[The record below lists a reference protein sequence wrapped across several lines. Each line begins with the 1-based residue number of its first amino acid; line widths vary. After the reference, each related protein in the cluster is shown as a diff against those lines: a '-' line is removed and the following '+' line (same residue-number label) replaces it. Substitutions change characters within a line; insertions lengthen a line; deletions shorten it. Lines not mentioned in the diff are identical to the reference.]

1 MRLSRS
7 AGYAIQAVF
16 QLAQGDGK
24 TPISSQQLALES
36 DMPVRF
42 LLTILS
48 KLVKR
53 DILKSRRGTDGG
65 YLLARRSEDISLLQ
79 LIEAVD
85 GPITD
90 VWIQPSVRGQRNGH
104 RRQGPSHQVTG
115 HHNSANG
122 ASASG
127 AFSPNGASARGSL
140 HDRGQKGRGFVDVI
154 GPDRRNGNANGHAG
168 LPPLGKRMRGAFV
181 KLTDATREL
190 YDSITIHHLVH
201 ATRVGDS
208 GFSAALERLSHAPVS
223 GDARNW
229 VI

>member
-24 TPISSQQLALES
+24 TPISSQQLAVAS

-53 DILKSRRGTDGG
+53 GILKSRRGTDGG
-65 YLLARRSEDISLLQ
+65 YLLARRANEISLLQ

-90 VWIQPSVRGQRNGH
+90 VWIQPSTRGQRNAYRH
-104 RRQGPSHQVTG
+104 KGPGNHVPV
-115 HHNSANG
+115 NVAAANNVL
-122 ASASG
+122 
-127 AFSPNGASARGSL
+127 SPNGSAGRNKMQE
-140 HDRGQKGRGFVDVI
+140 RGQNGRGFVDVI
-154 GPDRRNGNANGHAG
+154 GPERRNGSANGHMG
-168 LPPLGKRMRGAFV
+168 VMPLGKRVRGAFTKV
-181 KLTDATREL
+181 TDATREL
-190 YDSITIHHLVH
+190 YDSITIASLVH
-201 ATRVGDS
+201 ATREGDD
-208 GFSAALERLSHAPVS
+208 GFSAALERLSHGPVS

>member
-7 AGYAIQAVF
+7 AGYAIQAVL

-24 TPISSQQLALES
+24 SPISSQQLAVDS

-53 DILKSRRGTDGG
+53 GILKSRRGTDGG
-65 YLLARRSEDISLLQ
+65 YLLARRAEEISLLQ

-90 VWIQPSVRGQRNGH
+90 VWIQPSARGQRNGH
-104 RRQGPSHQVTG
+104 RHEGPG
-115 HHNSANG
+115 HHGSANG
-122 ASASG
+122 ASSSSG
-127 AFSPNGASARGSL
+127 FRPNGASGRINL
-140 HDRGQKGRGFVDVI
+140 HERGQTGRGFVDVI
-154 GPDRRNGNANGHAG
+154 GSDRRNGNGNGHAA
-168 LPPLGKRMRGAFV
+168 LPPLGKRVRGAFV

-190 YDSITIHHLVH
+190 YDSITIHNLVH
-201 ATRVGDS
+201 ATREGDG

>member
-24 TPISSQQLALES
+24 SPVSSQLLASES

-53 DILKSRRGTDGG
+53 GILKSRRGTDGG
-65 YLLARRSEDISLLQ
+65 YFLARRAEDITLLD

-90 VWIQPSVRGQRNGH
+90 VWIQPVVRGQRNGH
-104 RRQGPSHQVTG
+104 RHKGATDETNDFKS
-115 HHNSANG
+115 NG
-122 ASASG
+122 TK
-127 AFSPNGASARGSL
+127 PNG
-140 HDRGQKGRGFVDVI
+140 H
-154 GPDRRNGNANGHAG
+154 NGN
-168 LPPLGKRMRGAFV
+168 
-181 KLTDATREL
+181 
-190 YDSITIHHLVH
+190 
-201 ATRVGDS
+201 
-208 GFSAALERLSHAPVS
+208 
-223 GDARNW
+223 
-229 VI
+229 

>member
-24 TPISSQQLALES
+24 TPISSQQLAVES

-53 DILKSRRGTDGG
+53 GILKSRRGTVGG
-65 YLLARRSEDISLLQ
+65 YLLARRADEISLLQ

-90 VWIQPSVRGQRNGH
+90 VWIQPSARGQRNGH
-104 RRQGPSHQVTG
+104 RRHGPG
-115 HHNSANG
+115 HSTSANG
-122 ASASG
+122 VSASSVL
-127 AFSPNGASARGSL
+127 SPFGASARTKL
-140 HDRGQKGRGFVDVI
+140 HERGQTGRGFVDLI
-154 GPDRRNGNANGHAG
+154 GSDRRNSNTNGHAA
-168 LPPLGKRMRGAFV
+168 LPPLGKRVRGAFV
-181 KLTDATREL
+181 KLTDATRQL
-190 YDSITIHHLVH
+190 YDSITIASLVH
-201 ATRVGDS
+201 ATREGEG